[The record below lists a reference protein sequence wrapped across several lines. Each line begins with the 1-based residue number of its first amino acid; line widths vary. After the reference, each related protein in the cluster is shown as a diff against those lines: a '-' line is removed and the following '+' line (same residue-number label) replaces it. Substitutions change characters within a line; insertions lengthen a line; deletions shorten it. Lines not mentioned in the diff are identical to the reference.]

1 MVKKQFAANPAIK
14 NQGGIKMKK
23 NEVLK
28 IIFGIY
34 VGAIIIQN
42 ILATKQI
49 DIAIFT
55 VTTGILV
62 SPIVFIIQDIIAEL
76 YGYKDAKKMVLLG
89 FVMNFIGVLLFT
101 LAIKLPSSAFWFN
114 QEAFSSI
121 LGTTLRISIASF
133 TAYIIGSLT
142 NSKIMVLLKNKFPNS
157 LFIRAISSTIVGQFL
172 DNAVF
177 AFIGFFGILPMS
189 AIISMVIGGTLFE
202 VLYEIIFYPITKL
215 SINKIKNYITE

>member
-1 MVKKQFAANPAIK
+1 
-14 NQGGIKMKK
+14 MKK
-23 NEVLK
+23 NKLLQ
-28 IIFGIY
+28 IFFGIY
-34 VGAIIIQN
+34 TGAIIIQN

-49 DIAIFT
+49 DILIFT

-76 YGYKDAKKMVLLG
+76 YGYKDAKRMVLLG
-89 FVMNFIGVLLFT
+89 FLMNFIGVLLFT

-142 NSKIMVLLKNKFPNS
+142 NSGIMVWLKNKFPKS
-157 LFIRAISSTIVGQFL
+157 LFVRAISSTIVGQLL
-172 DNAVF
+172 DNALF
-177 AFIGFFGILPMS
+177 ATIAFLGVLPTS
-189 AIISMVIGGTLFE
+189 AIISMIIGGTIFE
-202 VLYEIIFYPITKL
+202 VLYEIIFYPITKT
-215 SINKIKNYITE
+215 SIKYCKKYTEE

>member
-1 MVKKQFAANPAIK
+1 MIK
-14 NQGGIKMKK
+14 EDKK
-23 NEVLK
+23 NNVLK
-28 IIFGIY
+28 IMFGIY
-34 VGAIIIQN
+34 ASAIIIQN

-49 DIAIFT
+49 DITIFT

-89 FVMNFIGVLLFT
+89 FIMNFIGVLLFT
-101 LAIKLPSSAFWFN
+101 LAINIPSSAFWNN

-121 LGTTLRISIASF
+121 LGTTFRISIASF

-142 NSKIMVLLKNKFPNS
+142 NSKIMVVLKEKYPKS

-177 AFIGFFGILPMS
+177 AFIGFLGVLPLP
-189 AIISMVIGGTLFE
+189 AIISMVIGGTIFE

-215 SINKIKNYITE
+215 SIKKIDKYINK

>member
-1 MVKKQFAANPAIK
+1 MK
-14 NQGGIKMKK
+14 KK

-28 IIFGIY
+28 IMFGIY

-49 DIAIFT
+49 DITIFT

-62 SPIVFIIQDIIAEL
+62 SPIVFIIQDIVAEL
-76 YGYKDAKKMVLLG
+76 YGYKDAKRMVLLG
-89 FVMNFIGVLLFT
+89 FLMNFIGVLLFT
-101 LAIKLPSSAFWFN
+101 LAIKLPSSAFWNN

-121 LGTTLRISIASF
+121 LGTTFRISIASF

-142 NSKIMVLLKNKFPNS
+142 NSKVMVQLKEKFPNS
-157 LFIRAISSTIVGQFL
+157 LFVRAISSTIIGQLL

-177 AFIGFFGILPMS
+177 SLIGFLGILPIS
-189 AIISMVIGGTLFE
+189 AILSMIIGATIFE
-202 VLYEIIFYPITKL
+202 VLYEIIFYPITKF
-215 SINKIKNYITE
+215 SINKIKQYIKE

>member
-1 MVKKQFAANPAIK
+1 
-14 NQGGIKMKK
+14 MKK
-23 NEVLK
+23 NKLLQ
-28 IIFGIY
+28 IFFGIY
-34 VGAIIIQN
+34 TGAIIIQN

-49 DIAIFT
+49 DISIFT

-76 YGYKDAKKMVLLG
+76 YGYKDAKRMVLLG
-89 FVMNFIGVLLFT
+89 FLMNFIGVLLFT

-142 NSKIMVLLKNKFPNS
+142 NSGIMVWLKNKFPKS
-157 LFIRAISSTIVGQFL
+157 LFVRAISSTIVGQLL
-172 DNAVF
+172 DNALF
-177 AFIGFFGILPMS
+177 ATIAFLGVLPTS
-189 AIISMVIGGTLFE
+189 AIISMIIGGTIFE
-202 VLYEIIFYPITKL
+202 VLYEIIFYPITKI
-215 SINKIKNYITE
+215 SIKHCKKYIEE

>member
-1 MVKKQFAANPAIK
+1 ME
-14 NQGGIKMKK
+14 KK
-23 NEVLK
+23 NKVLN
-28 IIFGIY
+28 IMFGIY
-34 VGAIIIQN
+34 AAAIIIQN

-49 DIAIFT
+49 DITIFT

-89 FVMNFIGVLLFT
+89 FIMNFVGVLLFT
-101 LAIKLPSSAFWFN
+101 LAIKLPSSAFWNN
-114 QEAFSSI
+114 QEAFSTI
-121 LGTTLRISIASF
+121 LGTTFRISIASF

-142 NSKIMVLLKNKFPNS
+142 NSKVMVKLKEKFPKS
-157 LFIRAISSTIVGQFL
+157 LFVRAITSTIVGQFL

-177 AFIGFFGILPMS
+177 AFIGFLGILPIP
-189 AIISMVIGGTLFE
+189 AILSMVAGGTIFE

-215 SINKIKNYITE
+215 CITKIKKYIG